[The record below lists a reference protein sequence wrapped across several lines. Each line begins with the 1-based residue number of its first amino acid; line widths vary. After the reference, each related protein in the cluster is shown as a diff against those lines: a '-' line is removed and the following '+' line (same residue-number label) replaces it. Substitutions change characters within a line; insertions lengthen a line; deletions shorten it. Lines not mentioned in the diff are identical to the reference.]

1 MNKRIRKYHLYR
13 EKHHFYTNVLFTK
26 ICAKKHNCEQLT
38 ISLLNSFENDVMFN
52 KKQYYF

>member
-52 KKQYYF
+52 KKQY